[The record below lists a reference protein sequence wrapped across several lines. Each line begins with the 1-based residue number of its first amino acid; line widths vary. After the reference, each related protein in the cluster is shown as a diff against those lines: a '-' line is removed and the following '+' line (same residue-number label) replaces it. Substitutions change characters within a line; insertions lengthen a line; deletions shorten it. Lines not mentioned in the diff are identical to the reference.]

1 MAPKPSQPAAQS
13 GRRASIED
21 FGRTSP
27 GDLFW
32 DLITFDRL
40 VTGPVVHIVYWAGLL
55 ILLILGF
62 GSVGAAVG
70 AASHEEGINAWL
82 LGAVFVVIGL
92 LFIVAAAL
100 IWRGVCEFYVA
111 VFRISDD
118 LRAIRVQM
126 ENGVPLPDADAPKPA
141 PRVRKPKAAAAAA
154 SPLVDP
160 PLSE

>member
-1 MAPKPSQPAAQS
+1 MAREPSPPPAQS
-13 GRRASIED
+13 GRRASLED

-70 AASHEEGINAWL
+70 AASHEEGLNAWF

-92 LFIVAAAL
+92 LFIGAAAL

-118 LRAIRVQM
+118 LRAIRAQM
-126 ENGVPLPDADAPKPA
+126 ESGVVLPEAEA
-141 PRVRKPKAAAAAA
+141 PKAAARARKAKAPAAA
-154 SPLVDP
+154 PTSADPLKF
-160 PLSE
+160 E